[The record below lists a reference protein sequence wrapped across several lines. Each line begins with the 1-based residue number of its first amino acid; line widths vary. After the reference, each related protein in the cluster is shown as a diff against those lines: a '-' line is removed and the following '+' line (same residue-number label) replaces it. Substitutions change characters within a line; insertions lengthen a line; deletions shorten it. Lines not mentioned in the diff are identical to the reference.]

1 MIRTCRLSL
10 LALCM
15 LAFPV
20 AALSDDAGLAARL
33 VGKWEGQWAFAEN
46 KGNLAVKITAA
57 KGATVDGEM
66 TWFGTVA
73 GDVPD
78 RFSGAKLKNRRLEVS
93 GDTMNFVA
101 TVSEDE
107 KSMDGKWSNNFGAT
121 GAIKLKKVE

>member
-1 MIRTCRLSL
+1 
-10 LALCM
+10 
-15 LAFPV
+15 
-20 AALSDDAGLAARL
+20 
-33 VGKWEGQWAFAEN
+33 
-46 KGNLAVKITAA
+46 
-57 KGATVDGEM
+57 M